1 MPKLGYTFYKF
12 YKLKR
17 TFLWLVMDSH
27 NEKLSGNIFFSSQH
41 FSKILISVGLSWKGY
56 ANFYFY

>member
-41 FSKILISVGLSWKGY
+41 FSL
-56 ANFYFY
+56 